1 MRKPK
6 KGSPPDHYARWTD
19 DDRVLIRQYWSVIPA
34 SKLQEAFP
42 GRTRRAVM
50 AQAEKMGLRKS
61 SARLEEMGRE
71 AAGARWAKER
81 PKPDPKP
88 PNTAA

>member
-6 KGSPPDHYARWTD
+6 PGSPPDHYARWTD
-19 DDRVLIRQYWSVIPA
+19 NDRKLIKEFWSQLPA

-71 AAGARWAKER
+71 AAGVRWAKEK
-81 PKPDPKP
+81 PKFDPY
-88 PNTAA
+88 